1 MTQASPGKFNR
12 LPRTP
17 AGSTALTLD
26 GYGLRGS
33 LPARPTRDASYP
45 VSVRQVAVLLHASFR
60 HHLAM
65 MPLRFTKPSPPSGW
79 LGDFHPQA
87 VEHAGHTTNP
97 LRGRARAVEVEIKN
111 RSLRPRCMRLARQRE
126 LRSTNDQSDE
136 TVTDPIPSRFILQPA
151 RWIERTTEPI
161 ANRDCS
167 NSLSRVICS
176 FVLAI
181 PRCNCP
187 RVSHGIRFAV

>member
-1 MTQASPGKFNR
+1 PGSAYPLLRLSALECLTSLADSLAYYAVCCSPRLGRVPSRVPQFRDRNMTQASPGKFNR

-33 LPARPTRDASYP
+33 LAARPARDASYP

-65 MPLRFTKPSPPSGW
+65 MPLRFAKPSPPSGW

-87 VEHAGHTTNP
+87 IEHDTLTTNP
-97 LRGRARAVEVEIKN
+97 L
-111 RSLRPRCMRLARQRE
+111 SRE
-126 LRSTNDQSDE
+126 EADVVVAACS
-136 TVTDPIPSRFILQPA
+136 PA
-151 RWIERTTEPI
+151 M
-161 ANRDCS
+161 
-167 NSLSRVICS
+167 
-176 FVLAI
+176 
-181 PRCNCP
+181 
-187 RVSHGIRFAV
+187 VSA